1 MIAAIGISVV
11 MGLLFFQ
18 TPDNWH
24 TAWNRVNTINFA
36 VTVFTLFSVPA
47 ISKFIEDRLI
57 LWRERSSALYATSSY
72 YLAVVSTEVRA
83 PSLRDLWHACGTC
96 VC

>member
-83 PSLRDLWHACGTC
+83 PSLLGL
-96 VC
+96 